1 MNQRFTRRL
10 NLLLV
15 VLAFLFGQSVL
26 AQTGVLNPNDPIVI
40 YNPSAPPTLPPAGTL
55 AKWVKTTRMS
65 YNTDDFKCYVYNY
78 VQFRLKWPKSWTPGD
93 TKTYP
98 LYVFFHGVG
107 EGGNYTD
114 NEFQMAHGGDVHQ
127 KAVNNG
133 TFDGFLLYPQSAAAS
148 GGWSQAQLDAMA
160 DVIINHLIPEER
172 VDPFRINVNGLS
184 GGGDATW
191 EFAET
196 HPSLF
201 AGVLPMSAANIS
213 DMNYVNSL
221 KFTPIWLFQGGLDKA
236 PDPSTTIQLVNA
248 YNNAGGNL
256 KYTVFPNDGHN
267 TWDDAWKQTDYFPF
281 MLRVYQS
288 NPWVLTGKNQFCPS
302 ETINATLGVVAGLD
316 GYQWRK
322 DGVVISGA
330 TTNTI
335 TATATGTYDCQVRRG
350 STWSQWSP
358 IPMVISIKQPTV
370 PPTIT
375 LSGLA
380 SNVLPA
386 PDGNTSV
393 NLMVPANY
401 TSYLWKRVDSPA
413 TLESNS
419 NILTGA
425 TPGQYAVQVSEQ
437 FGCASVFS
445 NPYTVISAGG
455 PNPPSAPVNLL
466 ATTLSKTQIKLTWG
480 EGGGNPETQFEVYQ
494 SLSQDGPY
502 QLIGFSPANVDSFVV
517 SNLTPKTTYFY
528 EVRAVNAT
536 AGSPV
541 AGPSSSQTQAD
552 VTSPTAPA
560 NLHIIDLGPTT
571 VQLAWDTSTDNVAV
585 TAYDVYINGNKAY
598 TIGNVNNFTVP
609 TLVQGQTYTF
619 AIKAKDFA
627 GNFSPFSNQV
637 AGVPQFTGLN
647 FGYYTGSWTKLPDF
661 NALTPASI
669 GNVNNVTLANA
680 PSTTN
685 YGYKWTGY
693 IYAPVAGTYTFQ
705 TSSDDGSKLY
715 IDVPYS
721 VNASANVNND
731 NTHGTTTVTGNS
743 LSLSKG
749 AHTITITFFQ
759 GTGGAAMTVQWKTPQ
774 TNNRFVAIPDSA
786 FTQGLVPSGTVPAAP
801 SNLVATTASAK
812 KISLTWQ
819 DNGSTETGFQ
829 IFRSTS
835 ATGAYLP
842 VATVKP
848 NRTSYGDS
856 SLNPSTTYY
865 YKIQSINNSGSS
877 LFNNQG
883 APGLTYALYTNYTAN
898 TLAAIATS
906 TPASTGTATNFSTSV
921 TSQTTKFA
929 LQFNGNILIKTTGSY
944 TFYSSSGDG
953 STLLIDGNQ
962 IVSND
967 GVHNTQEKSGT
978 VALTAGFHSIRVNF
992 FQQTG
997 SFALTTSWAG
1007 PGISKSVIPDS
1018 VLVIP
1023 PTSATT
1029 QALPALPADPSG
1041 LSGTSQGPTHASLSW
1056 SNNDGSTTG
1065 FEIWRSPGTN
1075 TNYVL
1080 AATVPVSSSFID
1092 SGLLNNTQYFYKVR
1106 AFNEGGSS
1114 NYSNEISLTTSSAAV
1129 TTVTLTPVANQAL
1142 VNDTTVVVALSAS
1155 SSSAGSAITWSSSG
1169 LPSFAK
1175 LADNH
1180 DGTASLTMTTNSSSL
1195 GAFNNV
1201 ILTATDAFGGA
1212 TSDTLSITVSGRNV
1226 NTVQVSFNTNNSP
1239 VSTPGWNGMNI
1250 AGAVNGASA
1259 TNFVDVNGAATTE
1272 GITITGNYDGAYPAG
1287 MNTGNNSGVFPD
1299 DVLKNFYFGSTFN
1312 TYSFKVTGLSSN
1324 KKYSLIL
1331 YAGYPWGASDVA
1343 TYGNLTAN
1351 YTVGSQTQSLN
1362 AANNVSNTIQFAGL
1376 SPDASGTITVSMAK
1390 PLGCAYVLMND
1401 LQILSYDA
1409 PATASALLPPSNLV
1423 ANGLSSSSIGLTWVN
1438 SSDARTG
1445 LQIWRST
1452 SPTGTFS
1459 LRATVA
1465 ASATS
1470 YTDASLPANS
1480 TFFYEVREAVSGGQ
1494 FSGYSNI
1501 AGGSTVQ
1508 YTVNLSLNSQT
1519 TGSQPAPWND
1529 INTLMDVGFS
1539 LNNLTDMNNNATGI
1553 NFNLTR
1559 PFTSFNDQLG
1569 LTTGN
1574 NSGVVPDA
1582 VMKTFYYNSQ
1592 GDTATVSITGLSRTQ
1607 IYNFGFYAGTVF
1619 NNSPTVGIYQIGN
1632 KIVSLSAYNNTTN
1645 MVFIYGVKPDSTGT
1659 VNISFYT
1666 DLTTAYAM
1674 WTSLTIQG
1682 MPSPD
1687 VIAADSAGTAGTIA
1701 TRLSNNGTTATAN
1714 SFQLNGA
1721 NQQLSNGTIGAY
1733 PNPFVDNVVVS
1744 LSLAQAADKFTLV
1757 VVDAAGRIMQKQEF
1771 SGVPAGMWQQTLN
1784 FSRLTKGIYFIQVY
1798 GLPDGKTRS
1807 FQMVKVN

>member
-10 NLLLV
+10 NVLLV
-15 VLAFLFGQSVL
+15 VLACLFGQSVL

-40 YNPSAPPTLPPAGTL
+40 YNSANPPTLPPAGTL

-65 YNTDDFKCYVYNY
+65 YNTDDFKCYIYNY
-78 VQFRLKWPKSWTPGD
+78 VPFRLKWPKTWTPGD

-107 EGGNYTD
+107 EGGGGKFTD

-133 TFDGFLLYPQSAAAS
+133 TFDGFLLYPQSPATS
-148 GGWSQAQLDAMA
+148 GGWSQQQLDGIA
-160 DVIINHLIPEER
+160 DFITNHLIPEMR

-213 DMNYVNSL
+213 DINYVNLL

-256 KYTVFPNDGHN
+256 KYQVFPNDGHN

-281 MLRVYQS
+281 MLRAYQS
-288 NPWVLTGKNQFCPS
+288 NPWVLTGKNQFCPG
-302 ETINATLGVVAGLD
+302 ETINATIGVVGGLD

-322 DGVVISGA
+322 DGVIIPGA
-330 TTNTI
+330 SSNTI
-335 TATATGTYDCQVRRG
+335 TATATGTYDCQVLHG

-358 IPMVISIKQPTV
+358 IPAVIGIKQPTV

-393 NLMVPANY
+393 NLMVPANF
-401 TSYLWKRVDSPA
+401 TSYVWKRVDSPA
-413 TLESNS
+413 TLESTANV
-419 NILTGA
+419 LTGA
-425 TPGQYAVQVSEQ
+425 TPGQYAVQVTEQ
-437 FGCASVFS
+437 FGCASALS
-445 NPYTVISAGG
+445 NPYTVISANG

-466 ATTLSKTQIKLTWG
+466 ATTMSKTQIKLTWG

-494 SLSQDGPY
+494 SQSQDGPY
-502 QLIGFSPANVDSFVV
+502 QLVGFTAANVDSFVI

-528 EVRAVNAT
+528 EVRAINAT

-552 VTSPTAPA
+552 ITAPTAPN
-560 NLHIIDLGPTT
+560 NLHIIDLGPTS

-585 TAYDVYINGNKAY
+585 TAYDIYINGNKAY
-598 TIGNVNNFTVP
+598 TIGNVKTYTVP

-619 AIKAKDFA
+619 AIRAKDFA
-627 GNFSPFSNQV
+627 GNISPYSNQV

-647 FGYYTGSWTKLPDF
+647 YSYYTGSWTKLPDF
-661 NALTPASI
+661 NALTPAAI
-669 GNVNNVTLANA
+669 GNVNNVSLTNA
-680 PSTTN
+680 LSTTN
-685 YGYKWTGY
+685 YGFKWTGY
-693 IYAPVAGTYTFQ
+693 IYAPVTGTYTFE

-731 NTHGTTTVTGNS
+731 NVHATTTVAGSSMT
-743 LSLSKG
+743 LTKG

-759 GTGGAAMTVQWKTPQ
+759 GTGGSAMSVLWKNPQ
-774 TNNRFVAIPDSA
+774 TNNKFVAIPDSA
-786 FTQGLVPSGTVPAAP
+786 FTQGLVPSGTVPVAP

-812 KISLTWQ
+812 KINL
-819 DNGSTETGFQ
+819 
-829 IFRSTS
+829 
-835 ATGAYLP
+835 
-842 VATVKP
+842 
-848 NRTSYGDS
+848 TSYGDS
-856 SLNPSTTYY
+856 SLNASTTYY

-877 LFNNQG
+877 KFNNQG
-883 APGLTYALYTNYTAN
+883 APGLTYAVYTNYTASSIS
-898 TLAAIATS
+898 AIATS
-906 TPASTGTATNFSTSV
+906 TPSSTGTVSNFSTSV

-929 LQFNGNILIKTTGSY
+929 LQFNGSILIPTTGSY
-944 TFYSSSGDG
+944 TFYSNSGDG
-953 STLLIDGNQ
+953 SNLLIDGNQ

-967 GVHNTQEKSGT
+967 GVHNTQEKSGV
-978 VALTAGFHSIRVNF
+978 VALTAGFHTIRVNF

-1029 QALPALPADPSG
+1029 QALPAVPADPSG
-1041 LSGTSQGPTHASLSW
+1041 LSGTAQGPTHASLSW
-1056 SNNDGSTTG
+1056 TNNDANVTG
-1065 FEIWRSPGTN
+1065 FEVWRSPGTN

-1080 AATVPVSSSFID
+1080 AATTPVITSFMD

-1106 AFNEGGSS
+1106 AINEGGVS
-1114 NYSNEISLTTSSAAV
+1114 NYSNEISLTTSSSAV
-1129 TTVTLTPVANQAL
+1129 TTVTLTPVPNQAL
-1142 VNDTTVVVALSAS
+1142 VNDTTVVVGLSAS
-1155 SSSAGSAITWSSSG
+1155 SSSAGAAITWSSSG
-1169 LPSFAK
+1169 LPSFAT

-1195 GAFNNV
+1195 GAYKNV
-1201 ILTATDAFGGA
+1201 ILTATDAFGGN

-1250 AGAVNGASA
+1250 SGAVNGASA

-1272 GITITGNYDGAYPAG
+1272 GITITSNYDGAYPAG
-1287 MNTGNNSGVFPD
+1287 MNTGNNSGIFPD

-1331 YAGYPWGASDVA
+1331 FAGYPWSASDVA

-1351 YTVGSQTQSLN
+1351 YTVGSQTIPMN
-1362 AANNVSNTIQFAGL
+1362 AANNISNTIQFAGL

-1390 PLGCAYVLMND
+1390 PLGCAYVLIND

-1409 PATASALLPPSNLV
+1409 PATASALLPPTNLV

-1452 SPTGTFS
+1452 SPTGAFS
-1459 LRATVA
+1459 QLATVA
-1465 ASATS
+1465 ANATS

-1480 TFFYEVREAVSGGQ
+1480 TYFYEVREAVSGGQ

-1508 YTVNLSLNSQT
+1508 YTVNISLNSQAA
-1519 TGSQPAPWND
+1519 GSQPAPWND
-1529 INTLMDVGFS
+1529 INTLMDNGFS

-1569 LTTGN
+1569 VTTGN

-1607 IYNFGFYAGTVF
+1607 VYNFGFYAGTVF
-1619 NNSPTVGIYQIGN
+1619 NNSPTIGIYQIGN

-1666 DLTTAYAM
+1666 DITTAYAM
-1674 WTSLTIQG
+1674 WSSLTIQG

-1714 SFQLNGA
+1714 SLQLSGA
-1721 NQQLSNGTIGAY
+1721 NQQLAGGAIGAY

-1744 LSLAQAADKFTLV
+1744 LNLTQAAGKFTLV

-1784 FSRLTKGIYFIQVY
+1784 FSGLTKGIYFIQVY